1 MNTKIFAKQK
11 KKRQIILII
20 KLIYT
25 YIKRSK
31 FNLQN
36 VRRKKNIKLFYTTK
50 SSTIGHDVFYQM
62 LIMLKLEFTTYC
74 YKYFKNMKE
83 SI

>member
-1 MNTKIFAKQK
+1 MGLKKLTLKYLQNK

-25 YIKRSK
+25 YIKRST

-36 VRRKKNIKLFYTTK
+36 VRRKKNIKIFVTTK
-50 SSTIGHDVFYQM
+50 SSTIGHDVFYHM
-62 LIMLKLEFTTYC
+62 LIMLKL
-74 YKYFKNMKE
+74 
-83 SI
+83 